1 MHIHCSILHKPLK
14 HEPPKQVD
22 LLLGY
27 DLCGSR
33 SAAVKALTLDVECC
47 VHDMDGGG
55 SPSAEQLRVNMSP
68 EFPLMELFQLVISGG
83 TKY

>member
-1 MHIHCSILHKPLK
+1 MHYACYFNQPSILN
-14 HEPPKQVD
+14 
-22 LLLGY
+22 Y
-27 DLCGSR
+27 
-33 SAAVKALTLDVECC
+33 LTLDVECC

-55 SPSAEQLRVNMSP
+55 SPSAEQLRVSMSP